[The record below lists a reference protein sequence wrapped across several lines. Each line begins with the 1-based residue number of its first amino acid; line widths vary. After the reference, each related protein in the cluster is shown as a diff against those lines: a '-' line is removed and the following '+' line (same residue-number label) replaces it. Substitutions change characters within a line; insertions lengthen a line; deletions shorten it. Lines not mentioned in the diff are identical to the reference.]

1 VFYDAER
8 VLSAIAKFLVYLLWE
23 RERRGKMGDGRG
35 RRKEWEGKRD
45 ATEGREMGIHEKI
58 SSKATYLACGRP
70 LGGYRPVVSCILE
83 ISFHK
88 LNFPRKR
95 MPVYCII

>member
-58 SSKATYLACGRP
+58 SSKAQHIWHVGGP
-70 LGGYRPVVSCILE
+70 LGATAPSCHA
-83 ISFHK
+83 F
-88 LNFPRKR
+88 
-95 MPVYCII
+95 